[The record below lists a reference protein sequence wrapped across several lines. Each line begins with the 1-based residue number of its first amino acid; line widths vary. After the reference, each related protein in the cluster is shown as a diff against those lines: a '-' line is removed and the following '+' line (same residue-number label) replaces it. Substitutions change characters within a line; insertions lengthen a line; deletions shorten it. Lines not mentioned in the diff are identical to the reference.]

1 MKRFLIIFFIAISC
15 LPLTAQN
22 GETVFTYLLLPSS
35 ARTAALGGYNVS
47 VVESDLSLIY
57 GNPALLGP
65 EMDLTLNA
73 GYLSYVGN
81 VGVGNIAFA
90 KAIGERSAFGAAFN
104 YSNYGKMLETTDDN
118 IILGDLNASDI
129 CGNLFF
135 SRDLNEKF
143 RGGVAAKFIYSNYYN
158 NTAIGLGVDLGI
170 SYYNE
175 DNGLSFGVA
184 GKNLGRQVKA
194 YEEELADL
202 PWDIQAG
209 LSQKLNHA
217 PIRYSVT
224 LINLNHWDTPL
235 FRHLVLGVE
244 MLPTE
249 NFWLAVGYNTKRAKD
264 LSLLEGNKFG
274 GFSIG
279 AGLRVKAFEIGCAV
293 GLYHPGATSFM
304 VNLSTCFADF
314 KL

>member
-1 MKRFLIIFFIAISC
+1 MKKILTIFFLLISI
-15 LPLTAQN
+15 LPLSAQG
-22 GETVFTYLLLPSS
+22 GESVFTYLQLPSS

-47 VVESDLSLIY
+47 VVEPDLSLVY
-57 GNPALLGP
+57 GNPALLGT
-65 EMDLTLNA
+65 EMDLILNA
-73 GYLSYVGN
+73 GYLSYVGD
-81 VGVGNIAFA
+81 VGVGNAAFA
-90 KAIGERSAFGAAFN
+90 KSTGEKSAFGVAFN
-104 YSNYGKMLETTDDN
+104 FANYGNMLETTEN
-118 IILGDLNASDI
+118 NEIIGDLKASDI

-135 SRDLNEKF
+135 SRDLNEKI
-143 RGGVAAKFIYSNYYN
+143 RGGVTAKFIYSNYYH
-158 NTAIGLGVDLGI
+158 NTAIGLGVDLGL

-184 GKNLGRQVKA
+184 GKNLGRQIKA

-224 LINLNHWDTPL
+224 FIGLNQWETPF

-244 MLPTE
+244 MLPTD
-249 NFWLAVGYNTKRAKD
+249 NFWIAAGYNTKRASD
-264 LSLLEGNKFG
+264 LSLIEGNKFG

-279 AGLRVKAFEIGCAV
+279 VGLRVKAFEIGCAV

-304 VNLSTCFADF
+304 VSLSTCLADF